1 MSVVR
6 RIGGRLGVTPPKAL
20 HRSIELHSFVA
31 EKLDQGMEFAYFDPQ
46 NQTYMKVD
54 LSKY

>member
-1 MSVVR
+1 MR

-20 HRSIELHSFVA
+20 HRSIELHNFVA
-31 EKLDQGMEFAYFDPQ
+31 EKLDQGMKFAYFDPRK
-46 NQTYMKVD
+46 QTYTMVD